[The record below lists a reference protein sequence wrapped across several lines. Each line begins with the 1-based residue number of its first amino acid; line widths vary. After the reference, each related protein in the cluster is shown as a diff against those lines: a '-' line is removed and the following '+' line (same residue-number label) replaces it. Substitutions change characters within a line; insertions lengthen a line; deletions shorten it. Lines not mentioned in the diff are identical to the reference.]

1 MVQQLISPLQ
11 MSLISQ
17 KCITLSVS
25 MVGISPRAHD
35 VCQTVSTCLV
45 LESLALKDHIESGHG
60 ALWILLT
67 IFIKESSHVQ
77 LVPIQV

>member
-1 MVQQLISPLQ
+1 VSNCKH
-11 MSLISQ
+11 MSCSG
-17 KCITLSVS
+17 KP
-25 MVGISPRAHD
+25 GF
-35 VCQTVSTCLV
+35 
-45 LESLALKDHIESGHG
+45 EGGNIESRDG